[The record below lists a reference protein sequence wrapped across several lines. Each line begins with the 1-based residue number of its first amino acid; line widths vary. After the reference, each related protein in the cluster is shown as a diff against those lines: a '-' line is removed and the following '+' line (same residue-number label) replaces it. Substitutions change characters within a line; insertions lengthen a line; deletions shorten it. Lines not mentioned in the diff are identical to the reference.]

1 MHISDMFPFC
11 LVHFSSYFLNLA
23 WLTQLYVI
31 RKDDLFS
38 SNSAKNRFKMIEIL
52 QSLRLTLLNIG
63 YAKLDSTWNF
73 DNVISPFTR
82 MYYITKGSAK
92 VYHNNHTFTLKP
104 GFMYIVPS
112 YAYARYSCEEYHEQ
126 YYISFLEE
134 VNNGVSIYSLKD
146 FIYELEATPHM
157 LSYFERLTELN
168 NKREIKNSDPKTYD
182 NKPTLL
188 DFIKQ
193 NESLN
198 TKDFLETQGLLT
210 VLFSKF
216 ITNYKLQNEQKVNN
230 FGMQKTLNYINHN
243 LHLPITVEELATFCN
258 YSPDY
263 FSKQFKQIYNI
274 GPNKYIQEK
283 RIERSQLLLLTT
295 NDTLKEIA
303 EKVGL
308 DNISYFSRLF
318 KKHTGKT
325 PAFFRKEQVHI

>member
-1 MHISDMFPFC
+1 
-11 LVHFSSYFLNLA
+11 
-23 WLTQLYVI
+23 
-31 RKDDLFS
+31 
-38 SNSAKNRFKMIEIL
+38 MIEIL

-63 YAKLDSTWNF
+63 YAKLDQTWDF

-92 VYHNNHTFTLKP
+92 VYHNQQMFTLKP
-104 GFMYIVPS
+104 GYMYIVPS
-112 YAYARYSCEEYHEQ
+112 YCYARYSCDDFHEQ

-134 VNNGVSIYSLKD
+134 VNNGVSIYSIKD
-146 FIYELEATPHM
+146 FVYEIEAEPNM
-157 LSYFERLTELN
+157 LSLFERLLQLN
-168 NKREIKNSDPKTYD
+168 NKRTIKNSNPKTYD
-182 NKPTLL
+182 NRPTLL

-193 NESLN
+193 NENLS
-198 TKDFLETQGLLT
+198 TKEFLETQGLLT

-216 ITNYKLQNEQKVNN
+216 ITNYSTQNELKTINHGIQKII
-230 FGMQKTLNYINHN
+230 NYINNN
-243 LHLPITVEELATFCN
+243 LHLPITVDELATICS

-263 FSKQFKQIYNI
+263 FSKQFKQIYRV
-274 GPNKYIQEK
+274 GPNKFIQEK

-295 NDTLKEIA
+295 NDSLKEIA

-325 PAFFRKEQVHI
+325 PAFFRKEQVNI